1 VQVTAITQDIT
12 DEVRALMTLGAPY
25 VHARTL
31 SDYWLYARLFASTC
45 PVAVA
50 GDRVVGAA
58 IAMRSQD
65 EPDDIYLQDLMVHPE
80 HRQQGIARALLDA
93 VRLRGEQWRCR
104 RLYLT
109 SEPDNEA
116 ALRTW
121 TALGFSNLAGDYTIG
136 DISVTRDFKGPGR
149 DRAVFELLLPH
160 HLAEPEAGR

>member
-1 VQVTAITQDIT
+1 
-12 DEVRALMTLGAPY
+12 MTLGAPY
-25 VHARTL
+25 VQARTL

-45 PVAVA
+45 PVVVV
-50 GDRVVGAA
+50 GGRVVGAA

-80 HRQQGIARALLDA
+80 RRQQGIARALLDA
-93 VRLRGEQWRCR
+93 VRLRGEQWGCR

-121 TALGFSNLAGDYTIG
+121 TALGFSNLAGDDTIG
-136 DISVTRDFKGPGR
+136 DICVTRDFKGPGR
-149 DRAVFELLLPH
+149 DRAVFELLLSH
-160 HLAEPEAGR
+160 HLAESEAGR